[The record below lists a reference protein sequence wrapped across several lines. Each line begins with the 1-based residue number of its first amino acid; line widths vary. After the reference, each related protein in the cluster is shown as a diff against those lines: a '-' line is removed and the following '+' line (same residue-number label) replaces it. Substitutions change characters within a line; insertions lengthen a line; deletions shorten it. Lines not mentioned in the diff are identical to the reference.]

1 MLAIVKQLQP
11 YELHG
16 TRYYQILLTS
26 VEDDSPIQARLSS
39 DMIDGN
45 IEVGDQVQI
54 HSILGVIDRI
64 TLTTLDG

>member
-16 TRYYQILLTS
+16 TRYYQILRTS

-39 DMIDGN
+39 DMIDGD
-45 IEVGDQVQI
+45 IEIGDQVQI

>member
-16 TRYYQILLTS
+16 TRYYQIFLTS
-26 VEDDSPIQARLSS
+26 VENDAPIQVRLSS

-45 IEVGDQVQI
+45 IEIGNQVKI

-64 TLTTLDG
+64 TLTTLDE

>member
-16 TRYYQILLTS
+16 TPYYQIFLTS
-26 VEDDSPIQARLSS
+26 VENDAPIQVRLSS
-39 DMIDGN
+39 DMIDGD
-45 IEVGDQVQI
+45 IEIGNQVEI

-64 TLTTLDG
+64 TLTTLEE